1 MLLYVNI
8 SKPLIIILEFFI
20 LKVIMGSLSE
30 IVFLCSSVLEL
41 RSTCLCL
48 SSAGIKG
55 VRHHDVFSSFR
66 KGQRTRRLKPVSAT
80 E

>member
-48 SSAGIKG
+48 PSAGIKG
-55 VRHHDVFSSFR
+55 VHHLELRDPLASV
-66 KGQRTRRLKPVSAT
+66 A
-80 E
+80 EC